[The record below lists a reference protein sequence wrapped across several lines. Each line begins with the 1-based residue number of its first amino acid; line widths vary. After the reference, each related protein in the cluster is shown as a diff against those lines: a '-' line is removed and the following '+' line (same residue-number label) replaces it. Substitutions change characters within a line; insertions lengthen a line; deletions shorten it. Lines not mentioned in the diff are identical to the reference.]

1 MNMVKDSVDTLARRR
16 DLLGTPYRLFY
27 SEPVELVRGDGTW
40 VFDAEGERYLD
51 AYNNVPCVGHSHPRV
66 VQALS
71 RQASLLNT
79 HTRYLSKVTLEYA
92 ERLLDTLPAELGHVM
107 FTCSGSEANDLA
119 LQLARRWTGNAGVI
133 VTSHAYHGTTTAT
146 AALSPSLDPTMVAID
161 QVELVQ
167 APPSSTGS
175 SEDVDAFGRRVA
187 AAVDAL
193 VARGVHPAALI
204 VDSVLSSDGLV
215 PAPAGFLAG
224 AAAAV
229 RAAGGLY
236 ISDEVQA
243 GFGRTGHMW
252 GFERHGVVPDIVTMG
267 KPMGNGYPLAGL
279 AARADIVDA
288 FGRERR
294 YFNTFAGTPVAC
306 AAGLAVL
313 DVLAE
318 ERLVERAGVVGSQLL
333 ADVGG
338 PYALAPVHGTLR
350 SGGRVVGHFTTAIQD
365 DAGYLKLAR
374 LFTGADVLMR
384 AGARQVMG
392 TLSPGPASVPDR
404 GVVSYGGRSYQA
416 YSFTGEAFPSGPLRI
431 SLLY

>member
-1 MNMVKDSVDTLARRR
+1 MNMVSDPVDTLARRR
-16 DLLGTPYRLFY
+16 ELLGTPYRLFY

-40 VFDAEGERYLD
+40 VFDADGERYLD

-66 VQALS
+66 VEALS

-146 AALSPSLDPTMVAID
+146 AALSPSLDPTMVAVD
-161 QVELVQ
+161 QVELVEP
-167 APPSSTGS
+167 PPSATGS

-193 VARGVHPAALI
+193 AARGARPAALLA
-204 VDSVLSSDGLV
+204 DSILSSDGLV
-215 PAPAGFLAG
+215 PAPAGFLAAG
-224 AAAAV
+224 AAAV

-243 GFGRTGHMW
+243 GFGRTGQMW
-252 GFERHGVVPDIVTMG
+252 GFERHRVVPDIVTMG

-313 DVLAE
+313 DVLGD
-318 ERLVERAGVVGSQLL
+318 ERLVERAGVVGAQLL
-333 ADVGG
+333 ARLRPLAALTAIRDVRGIGLFVAVETTADADTSTSQPSSSHEPTAATVVDRMREQRVLAGVTG
-338 PYALAPVHGTLR
+338 PGA
-350 SGGRVVGHFTTAIQD
+350 RVVKIRPPLAFSEAEIEP
-365 DAGYLKLAR
+365 LAR
-374 LFTGADVLMR
+374 ALER
-384 AGARQVMG
+384 A
-392 TLSPGPASVPDR
+392 L
-404 GVVSYGGRSYQA
+404 GVD
-416 YSFTGEAFPSGPLRI
+416 
-431 SLLY
+431 

>member
-1 MNMVKDSVDTLARRR
+1 MNMVGDSVDTLARRR
-16 DLLGTPYRLFY
+16 ELLGTPYRLFY

-40 VFDAEGERYLD
+40 VFDADGERYLD

-66 VQALS
+66 VEALS

-146 AALSPSLDPTMVAID
+146 AALSPSLDPTMVAVD
-161 QVELVQ
+161 QVELVR
-167 APPSSTGS
+167 APPSATGS

-193 VARGVHPAALI
+193 AARGVRPAALLA
-204 VDSVLSSDGLV
+204 DSVLSSDGLV
-215 PAPAGFLAG
+215 PAPAGFLAA

-243 GFGRTGHMW
+243 GS
-252 GFERHGVVPDIVTMG
+252 V
-267 KPMGNGYPLAGL
+267 
-279 AARADIVDA
+279 ARAKCGGSNVIEWCPTSSRWA
-288 FGRERR
+288 SRWATAIRSPAWPR
-294 YFNTFAGTPVAC
+294 ARTSSMPSAGSVATSTRSP
-306 AAGLAVL
+306 A
-313 DVLAE
+313 
-318 ERLVERAGVVGSQLL
+318 
-333 ADVGG
+333 
-338 PYALAPVHGTLR
+338 LR
-350 SGGRVVGHFTTAIQD
+350 SPAPRVWRSSTCSRMSDWSSGQESW
-365 DAGYLKLAR
+365 AR
-374 LFTGADVLMR
+374 NC
-384 AGARQVMG
+384 
-392 TLSPGPASVPDR
+392 SPGCDR
-404 GVVSYGGRSYQA
+404 SRRSPPFA
-416 YSFTGEAFPSGPLRI
+416 TCGA
-431 SLLY
+431 